1 MSSVNQESVK
11 SFLEKI
17 AADQEFAALVTQTD
31 DPEEV
36 IKKAASKDISLTM
49 DDVMASRDIIN
60 KVMQNPSDGE
70 LSEKDLENVA
80 GGIMLDTVISAA
92 GWVAAQ
98 AIKGAAYAI
107 GWTIEKWKW

>member
-31 DPEEV
+31 DPGEV

-80 GGIMLDTVISAA
+80 GGIMLDTAINAV

-98 AIKGAAYAI
+98 AIKVAAYGI
-107 GWTIEKWKW
+107 SWTIEKWKW